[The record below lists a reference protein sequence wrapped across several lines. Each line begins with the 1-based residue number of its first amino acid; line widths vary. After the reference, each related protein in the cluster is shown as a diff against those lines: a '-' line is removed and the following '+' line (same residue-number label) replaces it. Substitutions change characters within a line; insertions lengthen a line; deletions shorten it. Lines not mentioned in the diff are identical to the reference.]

1 MAVTSTFSSSTHT
14 LTLLGDAASNSL
26 TASRDAAGKILA
38 NGGAVRIIGDTPTV
52 TNTTLIQ
59 AFGNGGND
67 VITLDERNGKL
78 PASNL
83 FGGAGNDSLSG
94 GSGNDQLFGQ
104 DGNDTL
110 FGKGGTDLLFGGAS
124 NDILTGGDGNDQM
137 FGGDGNDRMI
147 WNFGDDSD
155 LFEGGAGIDTV
166 EANGGNA
173 AETFTVSANA
183 DRVHVDGANTT
194 PFALNIGTAESLVV
208 KTNGGNDTIS
218 VTGNIASL
226 ISLTIDGGSGNDTI
240 NGGNGADLLIGGDG
254 KDFIDGNQGNDVA
267 QLGAGDDV
275 FRWDTGDGS
284 DIVEGG
290 AGFDAMVFNGNA
302 VNETVDIFAVGER
315 SFLQRDVASV
325 KMDMNDVERISFKA
339 GAGTDTIHV
348 RDLTGT
354 DVRQVAIDLTA
365 TVSGGDRQ
373 VDTISIDGTAD
384 DDVIT
389 FTNVNGK
396 IIVSGLGAEIE
407 LTNFDADDRLIIN
420 GLDGD
425 DIIDASGLSGIL
437 LTIDGGDGDD
447 ILIGGVGDDTL
458 NGGAGDDVLIGGAGH
473 NTMDGGPGDN
483 IVIDSVVSLDQALL
497 L

>member
-1 MAVTSTFSSSTHT
+1 VRISIISRRTPNCAPGFARAIDRIASESTKNSTSAQAPQHIRYEGTIQWLLPALFRRAR
-14 LTLLGDAASNSL
+14 TLLRCSATPLNSL

-59 AFGNGGND
+59 AFGNGSND

-183 DRVHVDGANTT
+183 DRVHVDAPTQRHSRSISARPRAWWSRPMAAMT
-194 PFALNIGTAESLVV
+194 PS
-208 KTNGGNDTIS
+208 
-218 VTGNIASL
+218 
-226 ISLTIDGGSGNDTI
+226 
-240 NGGNGADLLIGGDG
+240 
-254 KDFIDGNQGNDVA
+254 
-267 QLGAGDDV
+267 
-275 FRWDTGDGS
+275 R
-284 DIVEGG
+284 
-290 AGFDAMVFNGNA
+290 
-302 VNETVDIFAVGER
+302 
-315 SFLQRDVASV
+315 
-325 KMDMNDVERISFKA
+325 
-339 GAGTDTIHV
+339 
-348 RDLTGT
+348 
-354 DVRQVAIDLTA
+354 
-365 TVSGGDRQ
+365 
-373 VDTISIDGTAD
+373 
-384 DDVIT
+384 
-389 FTNVNGK
+389 
-396 IIVSGLGAEIE
+396 
-407 LTNFDADDRLIIN
+407 
-420 GLDGD
+420 
-425 DIIDASGLSGIL
+425 
-437 LTIDGGDGDD
+437 
-447 ILIGGVGDDTL
+447 
-458 NGGAGDDVLIGGAGH
+458 
-473 NTMDGGPGDN
+473 
-483 IVIDSVVSLDQALL
+483 
-497 L
+497 